1 MQLRKAR
8 GVTTVGE
15 AVRETVR
22 EAVRDTGRETHLRVV
37 LRPVGEARVPRADAV
52 EEGARLDH
60 GGGGRLRPHQLFEQ
74 RGEGVRD
81 GPAAPHHAESESE

>member
-1 MQLRKAR
+1 
-8 GVTTVGE
+8 VTTVGE

-37 LRPVGEARVPRADAV
+37 LRPVGEAPVDAV
-52 EEGARLDH
+52 EEGARRDH
-60 GGGGRLRPHQLFEQ
+60 GGGGRLRPHQLSEQ